1 MKPAIQYAII
11 AAAGMGTRLHRNM
24 PKALAEISGRKIV
37 SYQMELLKEIPHV
50 RIVVGY
56 QADEVIQTVKEIRP
70 DVEFILNENY
80 ASTNTLQSYYL
91 GCKDLQEPFLLMD
104 GDIIP
109 QKASLD
115 AFLQAA
121 DGGNLIGIS
130 GVNTEDAVFVHLDQN
145 HCIKYFSRAQKSPY
159 EWSNIAVVHPKLLAY
174 ENTYVFE
181 QYEKLLPL
189 PARRIVRLEVDTPS
203 DIQYAESI
211 LSSTP
216 VFYLEGGL

>member
-1 MKPAIQYAII
+1 MKPPIQHAII

-24 PKALAEISGRKIV
+24 PKLLAEINGRRIV
-37 SYQMELLKEIPHV
+37 SYQMELLKEIPDV

-56 QADEVIQTVKEIRP
+56 QANEVMQIVKEIRP
-70 DVEFILNENY
+70 DVKFIVNENY

-91 GCKDLQEPFLLMD
+91 GSKDLQEPFLLMD

-115 AFLQAA
+115 SFLHAA
-121 DGGNLIGIS
+121 NGGNLIGVS
-130 GVNTEDAVFVHLDQN
+130 EVNTQDAVFVHLNQHN
-145 HCIKYFSRAQKSPY
+145 CIRCFSREEKSPY

-174 ENTYVFE
+174 ENTYVYE
-181 QYEKLLPL
+181 QLEKFLPL
-189 PARRIVRLEVDTPS
+189 PAKCVVRLEVDTPS

-211 LSSTP
+211 LANTP
-216 VFYLEGGL
+216 EFYLGY